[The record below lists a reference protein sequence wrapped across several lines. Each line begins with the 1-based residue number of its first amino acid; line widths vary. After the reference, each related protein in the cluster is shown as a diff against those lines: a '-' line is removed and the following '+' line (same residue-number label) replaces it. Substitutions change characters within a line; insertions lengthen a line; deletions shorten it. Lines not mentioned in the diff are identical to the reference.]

1 MSPNRASHP
10 VQIPL
15 LIGITGHRDLLYE
28 ETAPLR
34 AAVRSFLTR
43 LQRRFPNVPLCLA
56 SSLSAGADQLVTEE
70 ALGLG
75 IECIA
80 VLPLPLDAYR
90 KDFENPDELRLFE
103 ALLGRCRQRV
113 VCPLPE
119 GVRLEEAAVSGP
131 ARTAQYGLAGEI
143 IAGASFILLALW
155 DGRVAAN
162 AAGTAHTVAFRFAR
176 RAWLGSASDPAHQDL
191 VPNLQPDLVYH
202 IVASRRTSGPATGLT
217 PLQEGYR
224 CGPDGPLEAHLPES
238 AVLVAERT
246 AELNRDLLRHAASIS
261 RDTSTDD
268 LTADLA
274 AIPASVVDTARLF
287 DAVDWLAGRMRRNV
301 MRTLYATSAL
311 MVLMGVFFLAYNH
324 GDDCS
329 FCHYTILGFLA
340 AFIAL
345 FGINILANAS
355 HWHRRYLE
363 WRALAEGLRVE
374 LFWAVAG
381 VITADGTPAVHRA
394 LLKQADPGLEW
405 IPNAIRA
412 VSLRLAELRPNGIV
426 GGVDFAM
433 RQWVGVVSETGSRSQ
448 QLHYY
453 WHASRSKAALASFA
467 ERLAGVSVVIGF
479 VVAFVLA
486 GEELLGRRALHHDL
500 LFCIGFF
507 SLLGGVVEAL
517 VQKTA
522 QRELQR
528 QYEYM
533 YAVFLAAH
541 ERLMAARTEGDRRAI
556 LSLLGRAALAE
567 HAQWLLVHRDRPID
581 RSRMQ

>member
-1 MSPNRASHP
+1 MSPNQASKP

-15 LIGITGHRDLLYE
+15 LIGVTGHRDLLYQ

-34 AAVRSFLTR
+34 VAARNFLVQ
-43 LQRRFPNVPLCLA
+43 LQGRFPNAPLCLA
-56 SSLSAGADQLVTEE
+56 SSLSAGADLLVTEE

-75 IECIA
+75 IDCIA

-90 KDFENPDELRLFE
+90 EDFENPDELRHFE
-103 ALLGRCRQRV
+103 AVLDRCRQRL
-113 VCPLPE
+113 VCPLKE
-119 GVRLEEAAVSGP
+119 GVRPEDAAIAGP
-131 ARTAQYGLAGEI
+131 ARTAQYALAGEI

-155 DGRVAAN
+155 DGRGAVN
-162 AAGTAHTVAFRFAR
+162 AAGTAHTVEFRLAR
-176 RAWLGSASDPAHQDL
+176 RAWLEDASDPDQQDL
-191 VPNLQPDLVYH
+191 LPNLQPDLVYH
-202 IVASRRTSGPATGLT
+202 IVASRGGGPPVPGLA

-224 CGPDGPLEAHLPES
+224 CGPDAPLQAHLPAS

-246 AELNRDLLRHAASIS
+246 AELNRDLRRHAVSIS
-261 RDTSTDD
+261 RDVSADE

-274 AIPASVVDTARLF
+274 AIPASVVDATHLF
-287 DAVDWLAGRMRRNV
+287 NAIDWLAGRMRRNV
-301 MRTLYATSAL
+301 MRTLYATSVL
-311 MVLMGVFFLAYNH
+311 MVIMGVFFLAYSH
-324 GDDCS
+324 GVECS
-329 FCHYTILGFLA
+329 FCHYAILGFLA
-340 AFIAL
+340 AFVAL
-345 FGINILANAS
+345 LGINVLANAR

-363 WRALAEGLRVE
+363 SRALAEGLRVE

-381 VITADGTPAVHRA
+381 VATNGTPAVHRA

-405 IPNAIRA
+405 IPNTIRA
-412 VSLRLAELRPNGIV
+412 VSLMLADLRPTGIV
-426 GGVDFAM
+426 GGLDFAM
-433 RQWVGVVSETGSRSQ
+433 RQWVGVNSETGSRSQ
-448 QLHYY
+448 QLYYY
-453 WHASRSKAALASFA
+453 WHASRTKAAFASFA
-467 ERLAGVSVVIGF
+467 ERLARGSVVIGF
-479 VVAFVLA
+479 LVAIVLA
-486 GEELLGRRALHHDL
+486 VEELLEERVLHRDL

-541 ERLMAARTEGDRRAI
+541 ERLMGARTDGERRSI

-567 HAQWLLVHRDRPID
+567 HAQWLLLHRDRPID